1 MDSILAVNELVC
13 QRGPFRLGP
22 LNWQL
27 PAGIFSCLVGP
38 NGAGKSTF
46 MQSLMGLLQVQSG
59 SWTIGETEV
68 NPRKGDWKE
77 HIGYAFDGQIHYERL
92 SVHENLAL
100 HAGLRSTWD
109 DALSRELLEAFDLNP
124 KLMVAMLSRGQRQ
137 ALGLIL
143 ALAHRPRL
151 VLLDEVTNG
160 MDSRVRKA
168 WTEIILRLMAES
180 EMSVLMATHVMN
192 DVAQLADR
200 LVFLQSGRI
209 LADVERDSLLESW
222 RQISCRVAS
231 PLKAPAHTLRW
242 EQKGDVLR
250 FISRAA
256 AQDLRML
263 KDQGASHIES
273 HPLTLDEICYYT
285 LEEAR
290 HA

>member
-1 MDSILAVNELVC
+1 MDSILTVNDLVC
-13 QRGPFRLGP
+13 RRGEFRLGP

-46 MQSLMGLLQVQSG
+46 MQSLMGLLQIQSG
-59 SWTIGETEV
+59 SWTLADREV

-77 HIGYAFDGQIHYERL
+77 HIGYAFDGQVHYERL
-92 SVHENLAL
+92 SVADNIAL

-109 DALSRELLEAFDLNP
+109 AALGRELLEAFDLNP
-124 KLMVAMLSRGQRQ
+124 KLMVATLSRGQRQ

-180 EMSVLMATHVMN
+180 EMSVLMATHVM
-192 DVAQLADR
+192 
-200 LVFLQSGRI
+200 
-209 LADVERDSLLESW
+209 
-222 RQISCRVAS
+222 
-231 PLKAPAHTLRW
+231 
-242 EQKGDVLR
+242 
-250 FISRAA
+250 
-256 AQDLRML
+256 
-263 KDQGASHIES
+263 
-273 HPLTLDEICYYT
+273 
-285 LEEAR
+285 
-290 HA
+290 